1 MKLDALQNLVFV
13 HTNDEVKAFIERFHD
28 TMMRACSIMP
38 YSQKSEKGD
47 QDRLMVISQCAI
59 KYGLG
64 KLKLDPA
71 LGDEAAERYV
81 FKVARRIAI
90 DLFRNGGVVNLPGRG
105 RRK

>member
-1 MKLDALQNLVFV
+1 MANDDFVFIR
-13 HTNDEVKAFIERFHD
+13 TKDEIKAFIKRYYN
-28 TMMRACSIMP
+28 TMMKACSIMP
-38 YSQKSEKGD
+38 YSQKSEEEGD
-47 QDRLMVISQCAI
+47 QDRLMVISQCSI

-64 KLKLDPA
+64 KLKLDPT
-71 LGDEAAERYV
+71 LGDEAAEHYV

>member
-1 MKLDALQNLVFV
+1 MA
-13 HTNDEVKAFIERFHD
+13 NDDLAFIRTEDEIKAFIRRYYN
-28 TMMRACSIMP
+28 TMMNACSIMP
-38 YSQKSEKGD
+38 YSKKSEEGD
-47 QDRLMVISQCAI
+47 PDRLMVISQCSI

-71 LGDEAAERYV
+71 LGDEAAEHYV

>member
-13 HTNDEVKAFIERFHD
+13 HNNNEVKAFIERYHN
-28 TMMRACSIMP
+28 TMMKACSIMP
-38 YSQKSEKGD
+38 YSQKSEEGD
-47 QDRLMVISQCAI
+47 QDRLMVISQCSI

-64 KLKLDPA
+64 KLKLDPT
-71 LGDEAAERYV
+71 LGDEAAEHYV

-105 RRK
+105 RRR